1 MLQIV
6 SQSTTAELIQVRRNG
21 GILYT
26 TALTDPHLKKTRYES
41 LCGLIVLEEQLST
54 DPDE

>member
-26 TALTDPHLKKTRYES
+26 TALPDPHLKTRYES

>member
-1 MLQIV
+1 MGV
-6 SQSTTAELIQVRRNG
+6 F
-21 GILYT
+21 YT
-26 TALTDPHLKKTRYES
+26 QPHCLTHTKKTRYES